1 MLIVT
6 ATGFDLL
13 FLGDIEMKVDG
24 ETVDL
29 SEAWVFKGMML
40 SGVPNFA
47 LAVGYTNSSWTLKV
61 DLVCEHFCRLIAFTE
76 SLDCQAAVPE
86 LTGPI
91 DERPL
96 LDFGAGY
103 VKRYEGQLPR
113 QGARAPWH
121 LTQAYPVDARY
132 LRHGRVDDPE
142 MRFFSATGVPAREP
156 AKVA

>member
-1 MLIVT
+1 
-6 ATGFDLL
+6 
-13 FLGDIEMKVDG
+13 
-24 ETVDL
+24 
-29 SEAWVFKGMML
+29 MMF

-47 LAVGYTNSSWTLKV
+47 LAVGYTHSSWTLKV
-61 DLVCEHFCRLIAFTE
+61 DLVCDHFCRLIDFTG
-76 SLDCQAAVPE
+76 SLGCQAAVPE
-86 LTGPI
+86 LIGSI

-103 VKRYEGQLPR
+103 VKRYGDDLPR

-142 MRFFSATGVPAREP
+142 VRFFSAGGRAAASQPAT
-156 AKVA
+156 AAASS